1 MRIENMC
8 RDAGVTLRWR
18 PFLLAPIF
26 RRQGWTTSP
35 FAVNPLRGAY
45 MWRDMERLTDKYG
58 LPFKRPSVFPR
69 NTTLAARVAAAF
81 SDEPWIGEY
90 IRRAFVA
97 NFGEDCELN
106 DEETVRRLLRGVGQN
121 ATAVLQAA
129 LDADRREAL
138 RRNTQRALAIDIF
151 GAPNCLV
158 DGELFWGEETLY
170 DALAFAIG
178 KGKRYESTFET
189 VRAAG

>member
-1 MRIENMC
+1 MRIEDLC
-8 RDAGVTLRWR
+8 KDAGVTLRWR
-18 PFLLAPIF
+18 AFLLAPVF

-35 FAVNPLRGAY
+35 FAVNSLRGAY
-45 MWRDMERLTDKYG
+45 MWRDMERLTQKYG

-81 SDEPWIGEY
+81 SDQPWIGEY

-106 DEETVRRLLRGVGQN
+106 DEETVRRVLQGVGQN
-121 ATAVLQAA
+121 ASAVLHAA
-129 LDADRREAL
+129 LNTGRCEAL
-138 RRNTQRALAIDIF
+138 RRNTERAMAIDIF
-151 GAPNCLV
+151 GAPNCIV

-170 DALAFAIG
+170 DALAFAIS
-178 KGKRYESTFET
+178 KGQRYGSTFET